1 MKATSILFST
11 LLLTSALSAA
21 DRMNALLI
29 NADDLGIQLSC
40 YGDPIAHT
48 PRIDELAARSTLFKT
63 AYVSQASCVALS
75 QIGRKISQ
83 KR

>member
-1 MKATSILFST
+1 MKSQSD
-11 LLLTSALSAA
+11 AA
-21 DRMNALLI
+21 GSSRL
-29 NADDLGIQLSC
+29 DLGDWES
-40 YGDPIAHT
+40 
-48 PRIDELAARSTLFKT
+48 RDELAARSTLFKT